1 MKSIEIF
8 NKMHSNSAK
17 LSNNNNIRYIF
28 FLNFEVWSDGEYS
41 EPSKIR
47 CRPNMKAIVRPIF
60 EIFSKKYLMLCFL
73 TFKWLIKTI

>member
-1 MKSIEIF
+1 MLNQI
-8 NKMHSNSAK
+8 HSNSAK

-28 FLNFEVWSDGEYS
+28 FENFEDRSDGEYS

-60 EIFSKKYLMLCFL
+60 EIFSKKYLMLCLL
-73 TFKWLIKTI
+73 TFN